1 MGKNYPENGSGAKK
15 HFLMILIKE
24 KSDFL
29 KKVMVAGQFN
39 LNNEWLLEEKYD
51 LYLQR
56 MSLSLTRVNSMN

>member
-1 MGKNYPENGSGAKK
+1 M
-15 HFLMILIKE
+15 MILIKE